1 MNAAATHSIRQINN
15 VPVSPRLVRRHL
27 CLGALLCALRVGA
40 IDYHVDALV
49 GDDARDGQAP
59 ARAWR
64 TFAPVNATVFGPGDR
79 ILLKAGGVWRGA
91 TLQPGGS
98 GKAGA
103 PITIGRYGE
112 GLPPALHGEGRV
124 DAVVKLL
131 NQEHWEIAHLEITN
145 RSPGPEF
152 PARRGVEIR
161 GRDAG
166 WLRGI
171 HLHDLHVHD
180 INGPS
185 ADFHDGQAWRKNFGG
200 IMLLI
205 DGTEKPTAWDG
216 VLIEGCHIHDVSA
229 TGLATAS
236 SWARGHRTNDPATWF
251 PSRRVVIRGNLF
263 ERTARDGVIVRASV
277 APLVEHNRFLECAIE
292 ANGVGCFSFDCDD
305 AVFQFNEAA
314 YTRYNP
320 GDTDASGFD
329 SDWNCR
335 RTVIQFNYS
344 HDNDYGFVLLCCEGN
359 GGFNDDTII
368 RYNIS
373 QNDGGNAIRFAG
385 PVKGARIYN
394 NTIYVGAGMTN
405 PREGDPPRIVYHK
418 SWNGWSDDVLLANN
432 IIINHSERAI
442 YEFGQSRNNT
452 YEGNLFFGRHPTS
465 EPVDPRRQTFDPLL
479 AAPGQATSRE
489 NAALAYRPVSRSPAR
504 AAGLVQPASPQAD
517 FAGRP
522 VVQKDGKVDLGA
534 LGASSEEA
542 LP

>member
-1 MNAAATHSIRQINN
+1 MSASATHGSSRTRS
-15 VPVSPRLVRRHL
+15 VSAFPRFVRRHL
-27 CLGALLCALRVGA
+27 GLGAWLCALPAGA
-40 IDYHVDALV
+40 IDYHVDALA
-49 GDDARDGQAP
+49 GDDARDGRAP

-64 TFAPVNATVFGPGDR
+64 SFAPANATIFAPGDR
-79 ILLKAGGVWRGA
+79 ILLKAGGVWRGTA
-91 TLQPGGS
+91 LQPGGS
-98 GKAGA
+98 GKAGT

-112 GLPPALHGEGRV
+112 GPPPALHGDGRV
-124 DAVVKLL
+124 EAVVRLL

-161 GRDAG
+161 ARDAG

-171 HLHDLHVHD
+171 HLHDLHIHD
-180 INGPS
+180 INGPP
-185 ADFHDGQAWRKNFGG
+185 ANFPDGEPQRKNFGG

-205 DGTEKPTAWDG
+205 EGTEKPTAWDG

-251 PSRRVVIRGNLF
+251 PSRRVVIRHNLF

-292 ANGVGCFSFDCDD
+292 ANGVGCFAFDCDD

-314 YTRYNP
+314 HTRYNP

-344 HDNDYGFVLLCCEGN
+344 HDNDYGFVLLCCDGRW
-359 GGFNDDTII
+359 GFNDDSIV

-373 QNDGGNAIRFAG
+373 QNDGGNVIRVSG
-385 PVKGARIYN
+385 TVKRARIYN
-394 NTIYVGAGMTN
+394 NTIYVGPGMDN
-405 PREGDPPRIVYHK
+405 PRNGDPPRIVYHK
-418 SWNGWSDDVLLANN
+418 SWDGWSDDVLLANN

-452 YEGNLFFGRHPTS
+452 YEGNLFFGRHPSS
-465 EPVDPRRQTFDPLL
+465 EPVDPRKQTFDPLL
-479 AAPGQATSRE
+479 AAAGRAASRE
-489 NAALAYRPVSRSPAR
+489 DAALAYRPASRSPVR
-504 AAGLVQPASPQAD
+504 AAGLIQPASPPAD

-522 VVQKDGKVDLGA
+522 VVPKDGKVDLGA
-534 LGASSEEA
+534 LGAAPEE
-542 LP
+542 PRP